1 MFIESYQKLDNSLVK
16 GDQNDLVEYDT
27 QVKKLLTEMQET
39 PSLIDI
45 FPSLAQFIEE
55 KNVNKMILTNIEI
68 IETNNK
74 EYG

>member
-1 MFIESYQKLDNSLVK
+1 
-16 GDQNDLVEYDT
+16 
-27 QVKKLLTEMQET
+27 MQET